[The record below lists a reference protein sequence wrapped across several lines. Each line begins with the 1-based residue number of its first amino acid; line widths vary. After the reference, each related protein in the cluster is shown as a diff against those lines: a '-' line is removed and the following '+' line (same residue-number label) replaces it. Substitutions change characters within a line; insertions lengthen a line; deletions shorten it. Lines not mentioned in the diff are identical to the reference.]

1 MLKGFLMSFE
11 DFSPIWEFGTIP
23 LSTAAAFSVNS
34 QICPSPLLGQVE
46 IDQIRFEIPN
56 FQRGL
61 VWSKKKKKQFLN
73 SLIQGWP
80 TGAIVLTKIDSK
92 DLTDGR
98 REFTWHVIDGQQR
111 LSTFSQFRESF
122 WSEPWYV
129 DTDEMQVALRD
140 LAETLSV
147 AKVEDV
153 SAAMN
158 LLTQGDLSNPF
169 SEEFLEESMIFLAKI
184 CRFLGV
190 DSPTQVE
197 GPRYEKAMG
206 ACKILRT
213 ALKKQKEALDSVP
226 IAVITISPKLGVK
239 PRKAREISSEIFT
252 ALNSG
257 IPLSKYD
264 LLAAKWVGAFVPWQ
278 KYASQTAS
286 RSIEDV
292 VMPAQKKFMLNYMR
306 NRIEASYQ
314 NFLEET
320 DMDTA
325 SIEEL
330 SEEEVSLFDYLYAL
344 SKSTREYA
352 SKVSTSGA
360 FTTAERQSFPAG
372 ASSGTIAFD
381 TCSLLFSGS
390 LGPSGIESLLR
401 LFPVQNADYDIA
413 LVTEHYLDAAREID
427 SKLSPFTK
435 NGSKNKKHAS
445 LGAIQA
451 TVYLAG
457 YMNTVHDAVP
467 GESDRL
473 TLTKRVGARL
483 KSADGNSNF
492 SASQRKTN
500 FRENIASWWLLHTIS
515 DVFQGS
521 DAYKQAS
528 QHVWSQ
534 FQVDETGP
542 NSVVRSVRENDFLL
556 YQPSLNDYAA
566 ALRNLFIKEF
576 KVSQAPM
583 TRSPSQSALAFF
595 HAAYK
600 AKNHEMQSFDMDHV
614 VAYRAQRNSTQA
626 RLENPIPLNHVANWL
641 PLSPT
646 LNRRRQNT
654 PWSQF
659 FPTLTAAEQNSISP
673 DLFINPESLN
683 SQLLS
688 DLEKFGFVMLARYGN
703 MINTA
708 LQNVGLNEFIEKD
721 QLDRMDF
728 ICNLLDEINVSLA
741 LNVDIQ
747 KIRAKLNFL

>member
-1 MLKGFLMSFE
+1 MTTE

-23 LSTAAAFSVNS
+23 LRTAAAFSVNA
-34 QICPSPLLGQVE
+34 QLCPSPLLGQVD

-111 LSTFSQFRESF
+111 LSTFAQFRESF

-129 DTDEMQVALRD
+129 DTDEMQVALRE

-158 LLTQGDLSNPF
+158 LLTQGDLNNPF

-197 GPRYEKAMG
+197 GPRYEKAMN
-206 ACKILRT
+206 ACKVLRFG
-213 ALKKQKEALDSVP
+213 LRKQKEALDAVP

-278 KYASQTAS
+278 AYSSLSIA
-286 RSIEDV
+286 RSIEDS
-292 VMPAQKKFMLNYMR
+292 VMPAQKKFMLSLMR
-306 NRIEASYQ
+306 NRIETSYQ
-314 NFLEET
+314 SFLEET

-330 SEEEVSLFDYLYAL
+330 GEEEVSLFDFLYAL

-352 SKVSTSGA
+352 TKVNQAGTFS
-360 FTTAERQSFPAG
+360 TAERQSFPGG

-390 LGPSGIESLLR
+390 LGPSGIESLLK
-401 LFPVQNADYDIA
+401 LFPLFNGDYDIG
-413 LVTEHYLDAAREID
+413 LVSEHYLDAAKEID
-427 SKLSPFTK
+427 SKLMPFTK
-435 NGSKNKKHAS
+435 NGTKNKKHAS

-451 TVYLAG
+451 TVYLAA
-457 YMNTVHDAVP
+457 YMNTVHDAQP

-473 TLTKRVGARL
+473 TLAKRSGTRL

-492 SASQRKTN
+492 SVNQRKSN
-500 FRENIASWWLLHTIS
+500 FRENIAAWWLLHTIS

-528 QHVWSQ
+528 QHVWTQ
-534 FQVDETGP
+534 FEVDDSGT

-556 YQPSLNDYAA
+556 YQPSLLDYSA

-576 KVSQAPM
+576 RVSQAPL
-583 TRSPSQSALAFF
+583 TRSPSQSALALFY
-595 HAAYK
+595 AAYK
-600 AKNHEMQSFDMDHV
+600 AKNHEMHDFDMDHV
-614 VAYRAQRNSTQA
+614 VAYRAQRNATQA
-626 RLENPIPLNHVANWL
+626 RLELPIPLNHVANWL
-641 PLSPT
+641 PLNPT

-654 PWSQF
+654 PWAQF
-659 FPTLTAAEQNSISP
+659 FPTMTAAEQNSIAP
-673 DLFINPESLN
+673 DLFISVNTLDAQTLN
-683 SQLLS
+683 S
-688 DLEKFGFVMLARYGN
+688 LENFAYVMYVRFGN
-703 MINTA
+703 MTNAA
-708 LQNVGLNEFIEKD
+708 LMNVGLNEYIEKSRD
-721 QLDRMDF
+721 EKISY
-728 ICNLLDEINVSLA
+728 ICNMLKEINLNLSLD
-741 LNVDIQ
+741 VDLEKVRLELAI
-747 KIRAKLNFL
+747 A

>member
-1 MLKGFLMSFE
+1 MSSE

-23 LSTAAAFSVNS
+23 LSTAAAFSLNS
-34 QICPSPLLGQVE
+34 QMCPSPLLGQVD

-111 LSTFSQFRESF
+111 LSTFAQFRESF

-129 DTDEMQVALRD
+129 DTDDMQIALRE

-147 AKVEDV
+147 EKVEDV

-184 CRFLGV
+184 CKFLGV
-190 DSPTQVE
+190 ESPTQVE

-206 ACKILRT
+206 ACKVLRT

-278 KYASQTAS
+278 KYANQTTA
-286 RSIEDV
+286 RSIDDV
-292 VMPAQKKFMLNYMR
+292 VMTAQKKFMLSYMR

-330 SEEEVSLFDYLYAL
+330 GEEEVSLFDYLYAL

-352 SKVSTSGA
+352 SKVSTSGV
-360 FTTAERQSFPAG
+360 FTTAERLSFPAG

-390 LGPSGIESLLR
+390 LGPSSIESLLR
-401 LFPVQNADYDIA
+401 LFPVQNAEYDIA
-413 LVTEHYLDAAREID
+413 LVTEHYLDAAREIE
-427 SKLSPFTK
+427 SKLMPFTK
-435 NGSKNKKHAS
+435 NGTKNKKRAS

-451 TVYLAG
+451 SVYLAG
-457 YMNTVHDAVP
+457 YMNTVHDAIP

-473 TLTKRVGARL
+473 TLSKRAGARL

-500 FRENIASWWLLHTIS
+500 FRDNIASWWLLHTIS

-534 FQVDETGP
+534 FDVDDSGP
-542 NSVVRSVRENDFLL
+542 NSIVRSVRENDFLL
-556 YQPSLNDYAA
+556 YQPSLNDYGS
-566 ALRNLFIKEF
+566 ALKNLFVKEF
-576 KVSQAPM
+576 RVSQAPM

-595 HAAYK
+595 HATYK
-600 AKNHEMQSFDMDHV
+600 AKNHDMQNFDMDHV
-614 VAYRAQRNSTQA
+614 VAYRAQRNATQA
-626 RLENPIPLNHVANWL
+626 RLEKPIPLNHVANWL

-654 PWSQF
+654 SWAQF
-659 FPTLTAAEQNSISP
+659 FPTLTAAEQSSIFP
-673 DLFINPESLN
+673 DLFIDPTALN
-683 SQLLS
+683 SQLLG
-688 DLEKFGFVMLARYGN
+688 DLDKFGFVILVRYGN
-703 MINTA
+703 MINAA
-708 LQNVGLNEFIEKD
+708 LQNVGLNEFIEKNEIERKKFVFD
-721 QLDRMDF
+721 
-728 ICNLLDEINVSLA
+728 LLEEINISLGLN
-741 LNVDIQ
+741 LNVDEV
-747 KIRAKLNFL
+747 RAQLSFL

>member
-1 MLKGFLMSFE
+1 MSSE

-34 QICPSPLLGQVE
+34 QTCPSALLGQVD

-111 LSTFSQFRESF
+111 LSTFAQFRESF

-129 DTDEMQVALRD
+129 DTEDMQIALRD

-158 LLTQGDLSNPF
+158 LLTQGDSSNPF
-169 SEEFLEESMIFLAKI
+169 SEDILEESMIFLSKI
-184 CRFLGV
+184 CKFLGV
-190 DSPTQVE
+190 ESPTQAE
-197 GPRYEKAMG
+197 GPRYEKAIG
-206 ACKILRT
+206 ACKVLRI
-213 ALKKQKEALDSVP
+213 ALKKQKDALDSVP
-226 IAVITISPKLGVK
+226 IAVITISPKLGVH

-278 KYASQTAS
+278 KYADQNTA
-286 RSIEDV
+286 RAIDDV
-292 VMPAQKKFMLNYMR
+292 VMPAQKKFMLSYMR

-320 DMDTA
+320 EMETA

-330 SEEEVSLFDYLYAL
+330 GEEEVSLFDYLYAL

-352 SKVSTSGA
+352 SRVSTSGT

-381 TCSLLFSGS
+381 TCSLLFAGS
-390 LGPSGIESLLR
+390 LGPSGIEALLR
-401 LFPVQNADYDIA
+401 LFPVQDAEYDIA
-413 LVTEHYLDAAREID
+413 LVTEHYLEAAREIE
-427 SKLSPFTK
+427 SKLMPFTK
-435 NGSKNKKHAS
+435 NGTKNKKHAS

-457 YMNTVHDAVP
+457 YMNTVHDVIP

-473 TLTKRVGARL
+473 TLSRRTGARL
-483 KSADGNSNF
+483 RSVNGSSNF
-492 SASQRKTN
+492 SANQRKTN
-500 FRENIASWWLLHTIS
+500 FRDNIASWWLLHTIS

-528 QHVWSQ
+528 EHVWLQ
-534 FQVDETGP
+534 FEVDDAGP
-542 NSVVRSVRENDFLL
+542 NSIVRSVRENDFLL
-556 YQPSLNDYAA
+556 YQPSLNDYGS
-566 ALRNLFIKEF
+566 ALKNLFVKEF
-576 KVSQAPM
+576 RVSQAPEK
-583 TRSPSQSALAFF
+583 RSPSQSALAFF

-600 AKNHEMQSFDMDHV
+600 AKNHEMQNFDMDHV
-614 VAYRAQRNSTQA
+614 VAYRAQRNATQEK
-626 RLENPIPLNHVANWL
+626 LKKPIPLNHVANWL
-641 PLSPT
+641 PLPPT

-654 PWSQF
+654 SWEQF
-659 FPTLTAAEQNSISP
+659 FPTLTAAEKSTISP
-673 DLFINPESLN
+673 DLFIKPSELN
-683 SQLLS
+683 SELLN
-688 DLEKFGFVMLARYGN
+688 DLEKFGFVMLIRFGN
-703 MINTA
+703 MINSA
-708 LQNVGLNEFIEKD
+708 LENVGLNEFIEKD
-721 QLDRMDF
+721 ETKRINFVCD
-728 ICNLLDEINVSLA
+728 LLQDINVSLS
-741 LNVDIQ
+741 LNADITEV
-747 KIRAKLNFL
+747 RSRLSFS

>member
-1 MLKGFLMSFE
+1 MSSE
-11 DFSPIWEFGTIP
+11 DFSPIWEIGTIP
-23 LSTAAAFSVNS
+23 LRIAAAFSVDS
-34 QICPSPLLGQVE
+34 QTCPSPLLGQVD

-80 TGAIVLTKIDSK
+80 TGALVLTKIDTE

-98 REFTWHVIDGQQR
+98 RKFTWHVIDGQQR
-111 LSTFSQFRESF
+111 LSTFAQFRQSF

-129 DTDEMQVALRD
+129 DTDDMQIALRD

-147 AKVEDV
+147 TKVEDV

-158 LLTQGDLSNPF
+158 LLTQGDSNNPF
-169 SEEFLEESMIFLAKI
+169 SEDFLEESMIFLAKI
-184 CRFLGV
+184 CKFLGV
-190 DSPTQVE
+190 ESPTQAE
-197 GPRYEKAMG
+197 GPRYEKAIG
-206 ACKILRT
+206 ACKVLRI

-226 IAVITISPKLGVK
+226 IAVITISPKLGVE

-264 LLAAKWVGAFVPWQ
+264 LLAAKWVGAIVPWQ
-278 KYASQTAS
+278 RYANQTTP
-286 RSIEDV
+286 RSIEDA
-292 VMPAQKKFMLNYMR
+292 VMPAHKKFMLSYMR

-330 SEEEVSLFDYLYAL
+330 GEEEVSLFDYLYAL

-352 SKVSTSGA
+352 SRVSTSGT

-390 LGPSGIESLLR
+390 LGPRGIEALLH
-401 LFPVQNADYDIA
+401 LFPLQNADYDIA
-413 LVTEHYLDAAREID
+413 LVTEHYLDAAKEID
-427 SKLSPFTK
+427 AKLSPFTK
-435 NGSKNKKHAS
+435 NGTKNKKHAS

-451 TVYLAG
+451 TVYLAA
-457 YMNTVHDAVP
+457 YMNTVFDVVP

-473 TLTKRVGARL
+473 TLSKRAGTRTK
-483 KSADGNSNF
+483 STDGNSNF
-492 SASQRKTN
+492 SANQRKSN
-500 FRENIASWWLLHTIS
+500 FRDNIASWWLLHTIS

-528 QHVWSQ
+528 QHVWSK
-534 FQVDETGP
+534 FEVDDSGP
-542 NSVVRSVRENDFLL
+542 NLIVRSVRENDFLL
-556 YQPSLNDYAA
+556 YQPPLNDYGS
-566 ALRNLFIKEF
+566 ALKNLFVKEF

-595 HAAYK
+595 HAVYK
-600 AKNHEMQSFDMDHV
+600 AKNHEMQNFDMDHV
-614 VAYRAQRNSTQA
+614 VAYRAQRNATQE
-626 RLENPIPLNHVANWL
+626 RLEKPIPLNHVANWL
-641 PLSPT
+641 PLSLT

-654 PWSQF
+654 SWAQF
-659 FPTLTAAEQNSISP
+659 FPTLAPAEKNSISP
-673 DLFINPESLN
+673 DLFIDPNSLN

-688 DLEKFGFVMLARYGN
+688 DLGKFGFVMLVRYGN
-703 MINTA
+703 MINAA
-708 LQNVGLNEFIEKD
+708 LQNVGLNDFIEKNKTE
-721 QLDRMDF
+721 QTDF
-728 ICNLLDEINVSLA
+728 VCNLLEDLNNLLGLEADIDEVKAQLRFS
-741 LNVDIQ
+741 
-747 KIRAKLNFL
+747 